1 MLTHWLVMKCLKGSR
16 GGRRS
21 DLQQVYI
28 LTDLCLFI
36 YFFSFGLWFRVCQNA
51 IYASV
56 FDFQVNY

>member
-21 DLQQVYI
+21 DSQQVYI

-36 YFFSFGLWFRVCQNA
+36 YLFFLWVVVSCVPECYN
-51 IYASV
+51 ASV